1 MSRIDK
7 SISDSL
13 GIEFEPDKKVP
24 TVVEQVEQEIIEPD
38 QVEPT
43 GNSDIED
50 DYNFSRDTL
59 KKVIDKGKD
68 AVIDAQIVAQQ
79 NEHPDSYKALAAL
92 IKSVSSATKDL
103 YEVHEK
109 TKNLKGTLGKKVLD
123 NGNINVDK
131 AIFVG
136 TTSDLLKQI
145 KGKEGE

>member
-50 DYNFSRDTL
+50 DYNFPEIHSRKLLTRVRMQLLML
-59 KKVIDKGKD
+59 K
-68 AVIDAQIVAQQ
+68 
-79 NEHPDSYKALAAL
+79 
-92 IKSVSSATKDL
+92 
-103 YEVHEK
+103 
-109 TKNLKGTLGKKVLD
+109 
-123 NGNINVDK
+123 
-131 AIFVG
+131 
-136 TTSDLLKQI
+136 
-145 KGKEGE
+145 

>member
-24 TVVEQVEQEIIEPD
+24 TVVEQVEQEIIEPV

-109 TKNLKGTLGKKVLD
+109 TKNLKGTSGKKVLD